1 MRVFSL
7 LFSTLTH
14 SCRFSAFLRGK
25 SPFIQKGMKRTVS
38 ISMAQKASFPGH
50 FEDTLELV
58 FFTVDSGTKF
68 VITRKVEATIGS
80 QEDHDLLR
88 ARAPYEK
95 RKIHKFNPS
104 GPIVPSNRP
113 PVWTKTRWAQRLLDF
128 YIPSRVVLAAATP
141 NNGALAAARKL
152 MPAQLNIDTYGNWFQ
167 TLLYFEEDR
176 VKFVFWQNFGSHLP
190 F

>member
-1 MRVFSL
+1 
-7 LFSTLTH
+7 
-14 SCRFSAFLRGK
+14 
-25 SPFIQKGMKRTVS
+25 MKRTVS
-38 ISMAQKASFPGH
+38 IAMTQKASFPGH